1 MRSMTDFIDTVSNSE
16 RLAVYNEDYSW
27 AEEYADYFNEESV
40 NYTQP
45 ILESS
50 EYQFFGE
57 TCFIQEASKGL
68 LAGGMLALLSGAFF
82 MIMKLLNGGGGGGG
96 SSSGSTSSSSSSNK
110 TNNRSNN
117 NNNRPPSGGGGGNHN
132 NKPPTNPPS
141 GGSAGQPQ
149 AQPIQSEKLKAAEA
163 ELQRVIEEK
172 HKAEEE
178 TKRTL
183 QRMDQMQKEND
194 AKLKA
199 QNDAFNAKIK
209 AEQEAKAKAAKEKAA
224 AKADEDEKHRKA
236 LLEESKRKAEKA
248 KKAKDEAYVQP
259 AELEAE
265 ENLVFNAKIIID
277 ELNKFKK
284 QGYDEIDVRNGQ
296 ELYTILQGLE
306 KIDEITDFL
315 VKLVKDGH
323 WDIFGSSVTEK
334 GYAGTFHKKC
344 AELHE
349 IVEKIKSES
358 SRINDENGSSHDI
371 SIDSVISDINNIDK
385 VTKDIE
391 SKCKEGMKL
400 CKAERTKLINA
411 KKDVSNVD
419 KAYKILNGIIRD
431 VNVVCK
437 NIQTAFRTVHK
448 AFMGKKHPYP
458 LNPSWIPLSH
468 IGTSWDPFVNSRD
481 YMSFIKTKS
490 YGDVK
495 PEEIADKALKGLR
508 LCCENVFYAND
519 YTKISDKTLDAIK
532 NWGTDNQKTIQTSL
546 NNISKIF
553 NACRKEKP
561 GYSGIFDKVEQVA
574 QKGYELLL
582 DMYKV
587 NPASETLVGKKK
599 SECKE
604 PAFVNLLT
612 YAREYLFDDRP
623 KYEDLLT
630 RISNSSGGQNK
641 NTPVTE
647 FFKLIG
653 DNGKRLE
660 GALPNFELSKFKEI
674 YQKADSNF
682 NYDKSDEEEY
692 MNKVVGAIEKYV
704 YGSDSKVG
712 DEEWKKIESFLEI
725 IGFKS
730 AGLSAGD
737 KLTTT
742 NRTLFARPISASTN
756 DSSKDM
762 TIKQIQQQPR
772 ILKIEVD
779 GKMET
784 YKLAGK
790 CTYWKVGM
798 GSVGGKDTEDP
809 NKAKVSDKA
818 YAEKSKIPRYR
829 DLNVGWTDLTAEEQ
843 RERERYYSRYNS
855 TPTQTNTQKQREM
868 ELA

>member
-1 MRSMTDFIDTVSNSE
+1 MRTMTDFINTVSNPE
-16 RLAVYNEDYSW
+16 PLAVYNEDYSW
-27 AEEYADYFNEESV
+27 AEEYAECFDEESV
-40 NYTQP
+40 QYAQP

-50 EYQFFGE
+50 GYQFFGE
-57 TCFIQEASKGL
+57 ACFIQEASKVSKGL
-68 LAGGMLALLSGAFF
+68 IAGGILALLSGAFF
-82 MIMKLLNGGGGGGG
+82 MIMKLLNSGGGGG
-96 SSSGSTSSSSSSNK
+96 SSSSGSSSSSSSSSNK

-117 NNNRPPSGGGGGNHN
+117 NNNRPPSGGGGGNRN

-149 AQPIQSEKLKAAEA
+149 AQALQGEKLKAAEA

-178 TKRTL
+178 TRRTL
-183 QRMDQMQKEND
+183 QRMDQMQKENE

-199 QNDAFNAKIK
+199 QNDAFNARIK
-209 AEQEAKAKAAKEKAA
+209 ADQEAKAKAAKERA
-224 AKADEDEKHRKA
+224 AKQAAEEDRKRKA
-236 LLEESKRKAEKA
+236 LLEESKRKAEEA
-248 KKAKDEAYVQP
+248 KKAKEAAYVKP

-277 ELNKFKK
+277 ELNKLKK
-284 QGYDEIDVRNGQ
+284 QGYDDTNVQNGH
-296 ELYTILQGLE
+296 LLFTILQGLE

-315 VKLVKDGH
+315 VKLVKDGR

-334 GYAGTFHKKC
+334 GYAETFHKNC
-344 AELHE
+344 TELHE
-349 IVEKIKSES
+349 IVAKIQSES
-358 SRINDENGSSHDI
+358 SRINDEKGSAHDA
-371 SIDSVISDINNIDK
+371 SIDSVILDIKNIDK

-437 NIQTAFRTVHK
+437 NIQNAFRSVHK
-448 AFMGKKHPYP
+448 AFAGKKYAYP
-458 LNPSWIPLSH
+458 LNPNWFSLSH
-468 IGTSWDPFVNSRD
+468 IGTSWDPFENARD
-481 YMSFIKTKS
+481 YEPFIKQRN
-490 YGDVK
+490 YIIK
-495 PEEIADKALKGLR
+495 PEDIAEMALKGLR
-508 LCCENVFYAND
+508 LCCENIFYSND
-519 YTKISDKTLDAIK
+519 YTKTSDMTLNAAK
-532 NWGTDNQKTIQTSL
+532 NWNGKQEKTIETSL
-546 NNISKIF
+546 NNIPKIF
-553 NACRKEKP
+553 NACKKEKP
-561 GYSGIFDKVEQVA
+561 VYSDIFDKVEEVA
-574 QKGYELLL
+574 RKGYELLL
-582 DMYKV
+582 DLYKV
-587 NPASETLVGKKK
+587 DPTSKTLVGKKK

-612 YAREYLFDDRP
+612 YARDYLFDDRP
-623 KYEDLLT
+623 KYVELVDK
-630 RISNSSGGQNK
+630 ISNASGSHGK

-653 DNGKRLE
+653 DNSKRLE
-660 GALPNFELSKFKEI
+660 GALPDFELSKFKGI
-674 YQKADSNF
+674 YQKANSDF
-682 NYDKSDEEEY
+682 NNDRSDEEEY
-692 MNKVVGAIEKYV
+692 MNKVIGAIEKYV

-712 DEEWKKIESFLEI
+712 VEEWKKIESFLDT

-737 KLTTT
+737 KLTATT
-742 NRTLFARPISASTN
+742 RPLFAQPIPANTD

-762 TIKQIQQQPR
+762 RIKMVTQQPR

-779 GKMET
+779 GKTET

-798 GSVGGKDTEDP
+798 GSVGKGPNDVDVKDIMNGKRDFNE
-809 NKAKVSDKA
+809 VMSDK
-818 YAEKSKIPRYR
+818 
-829 DLNVGWTDLTAEEQ
+829 N
-843 RERERYYSRYNS
+843 SRLVF
-855 TPTQTNTQKQREM
+855 K
-868 ELA
+868 

>member
-1 MRSMTDFIDTVSNSE
+1 MNMMRSMTDFIDTVSNSE
-16 RLAVYNEDYSW
+16 HLAVYNEDYSW

-40 NYTQP
+40 NYAQP

-57 TCFIQEASKGL
+57 ACFIQEASKVSKGL
-68 LAGGMLALLSGAFF
+68 LAGGILALLSGAFF
-82 MIMKLLNGGGGGGG
+82 MIIKLLNGGGGGGS

-117 NNNRPPSGGGGGNHN
+117 NNNRPPSGGGGGNRN

-149 AQPIQSEKLKAAEA
+149 AQALQTEKLKAAEA
-163 ELQRVIEEK
+163 ELQKVKEER

-178 TKRTL
+178 TRRTL

-209 AEQEAKAKAAKEKAA
+209 ADQEAKAKAAKEKAA
-224 AKADEDEKHRKA
+224 AAAAENEKQRKA
-236 LLEESKRKAEKA
+236 LLEESKKKAEEA
-248 KKAKDEAYVQP
+248 KKAKDAAYVKP

-284 QGYDEIDVRNGQ
+284 QGYDDVSVNHGHA
-296 ELYTILQGLE
+296 LYDILKGLE

-315 VKLVKDGH
+315 VKLVRDGR
-323 WDIFGSSVTEK
+323 WDIFGSSATEK
-334 GYAGTFHKKC
+334 GFAESFHKKC

-349 IVEKIKSES
+349 IVAKIQSES
-358 SRINDENGSSHDI
+358 AKVNDRNESPSDI
-371 SIDSVISDINNIDK
+371 SIDSIISDVKNIDK
-385 VTKDIE
+385 ITKDIE

-437 NIQTAFRTVHK
+437 IIQNAFRTVHK
-448 AFMGKKHPYP
+448 AFIGKRYPYP
-458 LNPSWIPLSH
+458 LKVGYWSEACHVGGPYSVFADLDDNYIEKMLKSSFGKSGIMEGAFFRKL
-468 IGTSWDPFVNSRD
+468 TRD
-481 YMSFIKTKS
+481 LK
-490 YGDVK
+490 DDC
-495 PEEIADKALKGLR
+495 EII
-508 LCCENVFYAND
+508 FYATD
-519 YTKISDKTLDAIK
+519 RTTITDFDIK
-532 NWGTDNQKTIQTSL
+532 QL
-546 NNISKIF
+546 NEFSEHRSKQIKRIEKVLKNIPIFMNRCRKLQPKYSKIF
-553 NACRKEKP
+553 
-561 GYSGIFDKVEQVA
+561 DMVEDALIKGHQSLMDLFQVDP
-574 QKGYELLL
+574 K
-582 DMYKV
+582 
-587 NPASETLVGKKK
+587 SFVGQKK
-599 SECKE
+599 SSCNNS
-604 PAFVNLLT
+604 AVVNLRKF
-612 YAREYLFDDRP
+612 ADDYLFDEKP
-623 KYEDLLT
+623 KELEIRDK
-630 RISNSSGGQNK
+630 IIDMSNSK
-641 NTPVTE
+641 ENTPVTE

-660 GALPNFELSKFKEI
+660 GALPDFELSKFKEI

-682 NYDKSDEEEY
+682 NYDRSDEEEY

-704 YGSDSKVG
+704 YGSDSKVN
-712 DEEWKKIESFLEI
+712 DEDWKKIESFLET

-737 KLTTT
+737 KLTTS
-742 NRTLFARPISASTN
+742 NRTLFGRPIPAKTD

-762 TIKQIQQQPR
+762 TIKSIQQQPR

-779 GKMET
+779 GKTET

-790 CTYWKVGM
+790 CTYWKVEM
-798 GSVGGKDTEDP
+798 GSVGKGSNDVDVRDIMSGKRDFDEVMS
-809 NKAKVSDKA
+809 NK
-818 YAEKSKIPRYR
+818 
-829 DLNVGWTDLTAEEQ
+829 N
-843 RERERYYSRYNS
+843 SRLVF
-855 TPTQTNTQKQREM
+855 K
-868 ELA
+868 